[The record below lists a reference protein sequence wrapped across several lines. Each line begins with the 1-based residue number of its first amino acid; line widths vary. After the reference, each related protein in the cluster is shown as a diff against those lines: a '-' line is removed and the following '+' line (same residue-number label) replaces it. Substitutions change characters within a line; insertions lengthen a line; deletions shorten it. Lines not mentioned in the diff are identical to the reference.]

1 MSDILDMVIKHRILG
16 KEKRVRRSTDLLLQ
30 LKDGIQ
36 WNEKKFKFDESFQL
50 NI

>member
-1 MSDILDMVIKHRILG
+1 MVIKYRILD
-16 KEKRVRRSTDLLLQ
+16 KETRVRKSTDLLLQ
-30 LKDGIQ
+30 LKDGKD